1 MRFCPSSAI
10 LHTNG
15 ALKKI
20 VFFKQKEKF
29 SIENET
35 FKNQPQ
41 GFGTLCDNIRDWNAE
56 LPLYFLRRFLHHKWI
71 SEMTFHWEGVLIIV
85 WLATEV
91 SLPQSSVFMWFAQNL
106 VLSPSEGV
114 YYTLCEVLCKLL
126 IANHVRLS
134 NAQAGADTLQPLVYI
149 WPTAC
154 TFVFGQG
161 HAQLFI
167 IYCLYLFSCYNSR
180 VAQL

>member
-1 MRFCPSSAI
+1 MSHWCVSFIHSPPPGWNPPFPAFSSI
-10 LHTNG
+10 FVPPELSWYQMYDGSQSN
-15 ALKKI
+15 
-20 VFFKQKEKF
+20 
-29 SIENET
+29 
-35 FKNQPQ
+35 
-41 GFGTLCDNIRDWNAE
+41 CNAE